1 MTASIRPRAD
11 EPQREELR
19 SPTSADRR
27 WNLEPREAGIL
38 ATILIATAVVYMP
51 SIRYDWVWDD
61 KAQTV
66 QAIALH
72 SWSGIG
78 KSFLYDSWWFR
89 DPSKLPQS
97 QYYRPLQASWFG
109 LNYMM
114 LGNHPGAWHLEKI
127 IIELIG
133 VVFCFRLAQL
143 LTRNT
148 SIALLTAAI
157 FAMLPANLEAVV
169 WNSAIGEPMSAIFE
183 MGALRC
189 LINRKE
195 GSMRS
200 LAPALLLYA
209 GALLSH
215 ETAIVFLLVVVA
227 YLVLIEKKSARETF
241 WLAAPFIVVA
251 LLYLCARMNALGMAN
266 FVGRANF
273 LQPSVGLGWEK
284 PAPPHGLLGIMMTAP
299 VALLYYLGVLALPW
313 MAGPAHNVGWVTVA
327 SPITFVAAGI
337 LLLLAAVAILLIR
350 RSRDWRLYAF
360 CAAWSL
366 ITLALAMNL
375 KELAMLVQ
383 DRVLY
388 APSFGWSLAL
398 AIAAMRIAALSSRAR
413 IVVAGAMSL
422 LLVANAVAIERVER
436 YWHDDVTF
444 FTRCVAI
451 APHHAGYLRGLVDM
465 LNFNGDFDGAM
476 IALRTAVNLE
486 PDNIYFRSKLAD
498 QYGLMRRPEDF
509 TAEVLEIRAL
519 RKAASRANAAAAASQ
534 RAPTAVPSP
543 Q

>member
-11 EPQREELR
+11 EPHREELR
-19 SPTSADRR
+19 SPTSADRW
-27 WNLEPREAGIL
+27 WNLEPREAGVL

-215 ETAIVFLLVVVA
+215 ETAIVFWLVVVA

-284 PAPPHGLLGIMMTAP
+284 PAPPHGLLDIMMTAP

-465 LNFNGDFDGAM
+465 LNFNGDFEGAM